1 MKKFDGIWNAEPH
14 KRYKNFVA
22 TIADTEKVWLHKGS
36 QLSVWP
42 EQEYALRL
50 YPRDEIN
57 CLDVHDFSSSILEKN
72 DAADHVCVFPNGID
86 SFLVPAKR
94 LLRDIQE
101 ELARIE

>member
-57 CLDVHDFSSSILEKN
+57 CLDVHDFSSSISKKN
-72 DAADHVCVFPNGID
+72 DAADHVCVFPNGKD
-86 SFLVPAKR
+86 SFLVPVKS

-101 ELARIE
+101 ELDRIE